1 MKTCSPASFLSPLA
15 KIFLKVAEKILLPET
30 TVPWGQL
37 VFICS
42 NSALLMHY
50 YLVVK
55 RLIITKYSVVKI
67 QNFVMSH
74 ESRPDKSNPGCIY
87 SSGNQG
93 VSSIL
98 KHFFLHQFLFCSDF
112 EV

>member
-15 KIFLKVAEKILLPET
+15 KIFLKVAQKMLLPET

-55 RLIITKYSVVKI
+55 RLIIKYSIVKI

-74 ESRPDKSNPGCIY
+74 ESRHDKSNPGCIY